1 MTTDEKIAALEAKVA
16 LFERVIR
23 TFVETPVIRD
33 DPQFR
38 LLILALGAIS
48 TEPSSSTPAPSRSE

>member
-16 LFERVIR
+16 LFERIIR

-38 LLILALGAIS
+38 PLLRELGYARPADAS
-48 TEPSSSTPAPSRSE
+48 ASS